1 MYFLMHAPLSGLKAL
16 KGEDD
21 GSVFTTFLKES
32 RFPPQMKT
40 VTWENVKEI
49 LDTFNVRPICYDIF
63 T

>member
-1 MYFLMHAPLSGLKAL
+1 MYFLMHVPLSGLKAL

-40 VTWENVKEI
+40 FTWENVKEI
-49 LDTFNVRPICYDIF
+49 LEKFNVCPICCDIL